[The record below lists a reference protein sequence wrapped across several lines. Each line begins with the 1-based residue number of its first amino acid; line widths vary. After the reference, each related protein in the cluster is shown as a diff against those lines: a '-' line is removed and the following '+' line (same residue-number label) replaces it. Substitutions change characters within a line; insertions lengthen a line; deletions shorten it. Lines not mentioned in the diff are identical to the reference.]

1 MLKVKVPSL
10 IKKNMVSEQL
20 QDFMNTVKQL
30 DPLSELKND
39 MGEFLS
45 EIDITERKEE
55 SNTNTNTNTQG
66 VLIDNQRLSTQGV
79 LIDNQRLSTK
89 KETKTKGNLMND
101 LINGIVNSTM

>member
-10 IKKNMVSEQL
+10 IKKNIVSEQL

-39 MGEFLS
+39 MSEFLS

-55 SNTNTNTNTQG
+55 SNTNTNT
-66 VLIDNQRLSTQGV
+66 QGV

-89 KETKTKGNLMND
+89 KESKTKGDLMND

>member
-55 SNTNTNTNTQG
+55 SNTQR
-66 VLIDNQRLSTQGV
+66 VFIDKL
-79 LIDNQRLSTK
+79 RLSTK
-89 KETKTKGNLMND
+89 KESKTKGDLMND

>member
-39 MGEFLS
+39 MSEFLS
-45 EIDITERKEE
+45 EIDITERKEK
-55 SNTNTNTNTQG
+55 SNTNTQG
-66 VLIDNQRLSTQGV
+66 VLIDNQRLST
-79 LIDNQRLSTK
+79 K
-89 KETKTKGNLMND
+89 KESKTKGDLMND

>member
-10 IKKNMVSEQL
+10 IKKNMVSKQL

-39 MGEFLS
+39 MSEFLS

-55 SNTNTNTNTQG
+55 SNTNTNTQG
-66 VLIDNQRLSTQGV
+66 VLIDNQRLSTQRV

-89 KETKTKGNLMND
+89 KESKTKGDLMND

>member
-39 MGEFLS
+39 MSEFLS

-55 SNTNTNTNTQG
+55 SNTNT
-66 VLIDNQRLSTQGV
+66 QRV

-89 KETKTKGNLMND
+89 KESKTKGDLMND

>member
-39 MGEFLS
+39 MSEFLS

-55 SNTNTNTNTQG
+55 SNTNT
-66 VLIDNQRLSTQGV
+66 QGV

-89 KETKTKGNLMND
+89 KESKTKGDLMND

>member
-1 MLKVKVPSL
+1 MAQL
-10 IKKNMVSEQL
+10 I
-20 QDFMNTVKQL
+20 NTHT
-30 DPLSELKND
+30 N
-39 MGEFLS
+39 
-45 EIDITERKEE
+45 T
-55 SNTNTNTNTQG
+55 NTNTNTNTQG

>member
-39 MGEFLS
+39 MSEFLS

-55 SNTNTNTNTQG
+55 SNTNTNT
-66 VLIDNQRLSTQGV
+66 QGV

-89 KETKTKGNLMND
+89 KESKTKGDLMND

>member
-39 MGEFLS
+39 ISEFLS

-55 SNTNTNTNTQG
+55 SNTNTNT
-66 VLIDNQRLSTQGV
+66 QGV

-89 KETKTKGNLMND
+89 KESKTKGDLMND

>member
-39 MGEFLS
+39 MSEFLS

-55 SNTNTNTNTQG
+55 SNTNTNTQG

-79 LIDNQRLSTK
+79 LIDNQTLSTK
-89 KETKTKGNLMND
+89 KESKTKGDLMND

>member
-39 MGEFLS
+39 MSEFLS

-55 SNTNTNTNTQG
+55 SNTNTQR

-79 LIDNQRLSTK
+79 LIDNQTLSTK
-89 KETKTKGNLMND
+89 KESKTKGDLMND